1 MQPVDLTTLRAV
13 CADLQHWLPARLE
26 TVYQRDRHTIALA
39 LRTLKKQ
46 GWLTLSWHPQAARI
60 AFEPPPPR
68 QPDTFTF
75 SQQLHAQLNRLAL
88 VRLSLVNPWERVVVL
103 EFAPRPQEATQWSLY
118 AEIMGKYS
126 NVILVNAEGEI
137 VTAAH
142 QVNAQQSRLRPI
154 LTGQPYVA
162 PPPLT
167 AALPNHEISF
177 EQWQQQVSVIPGLL
191 RQQLLKAY
199 RGLSPALVQQ
209 LLADATLPLDIR
221 TTDLTTEEWRR
232 LFEHWQHWLDCLE
245 RQHFVPQFTP
255 TGYRVIPPLGTQN
268 PSTVSIHEILATYYQ
283 DQLRQ
288 QQTQQLQQQL
298 YQSLQAQR
306 QKLIAKIEGFRER
319 LAAAA
324 GGDRQR
330 YLADLLMAHA
340 HLWQPG
346 MTELIVTDFV
356 TQEPLTIP
364 LSPEKNAIQTAQEW
378 YKQQQKLKRAQQHL
392 TPLLADAESELAY
405 LDQVA
410 ATLTTAT
417 ALDVLEEIR
426 AELIQQ
432 GYLTAPDYYRP
443 PTTPSPYLRYTTP
456 SGFTVLVGRNNRQND
471 DLTFRVAS
479 PYDWWFHTQEIP
491 GSHVILRLEAGEVP
505 SDKDIQYVAD
515 LAAYHSQAR
524 ASAQVPVVY
533 TRRKYVQKPKGAN
546 PGMVIYD
553 QATVVWGHP
562 LSVSDCPSDIP
573 QGGEQLR
580 CGGGDRDGIVAE

>member
-46 GWLTLSWHPQAARI
+46 DWLTLSWHPQAARI

-88 VRLSLVNPWERVVVL
+88 VRVGLVNPWERVLVL
-103 EFAPRPQEATQWSLY
+103 EFAPRPQAATQWRLY

-126 NVILVNAEGEI
+126 NVILVNAAGEI

-154 LTGQPYVA
+154 LTGQPYVP

-167 AALPNHEISF
+167 AALPSCEIPF

-199 RGLSPALVQQ
+199 RGLSPAFVQQ
-209 LLADATLPLDIR
+209 LLADAALSLESH
-221 TTDLTTEEWRR
+221 TTELTAEEWRR
-232 LFEHWQHWLDCLE
+232 LFDHWQHWLACLE
-245 RQHFVPQFTP
+245 SGHFVPQLTS
-255 TGYRVIPPLGTQN
+255 TGYRVIPPLGTQSQ
-268 PSTVSIHEILATYYQ
+268 PTATIHELLATYYQ

-288 QQTQQLQQQL
+288 QQTQQLRQQL
-298 YQSLQAQR
+298 HQSLQAQR

-346 MTELIVTDFV
+346 MTKLIVTDFA
-356 TQEPLTIP
+356 TQEPLAIP
-364 LSPEKNAIQTAQEW
+364 LSPEKSAIQTAQEL
-378 YKQQQKLKRAQQHL
+378 YKQQQKLKRAQQHI
-392 TPLLADAESELAY
+392 TPLLTAAEEELAY

-417 ALDVLEEIR
+417 SLDVLEEIR

-505 SDKDIQYVAD
+505 SEKDIQYVAN

-533 TRRKYVQKPKGAN
+533 TCRKYVQKPKGAN

-553 QATVVWGHP
+553 QATVVWGCP
-562 LSVSDCPSDIP
+562 LSVSDGSSDLP
-573 QGGEQLR
+573 QGGA
-580 CGGGDRDGIVAE
+580 GGDRHGIMAE

>member
-46 GWLTLSWHPQAARI
+46 DWLTLSWHPQAARI

-88 VRLSLVNPWERVVVL
+88 VRVGLVNPWERVVVL
-103 EFAPRPQEATQWSLY
+103 EFAPRPQEATQWRLY

-126 NVILVNAEGEI
+126 NVILVNAAGEI

-154 LTGQPYVA
+154 LTGQPYVP

-167 AALPNHEISF
+167 AALPSCEIPF

-209 LLADATLPLDIR
+209 LLADAALPLESR
-221 TTDLTTEEWRR
+221 TTELTAEEWRR
-232 LFEHWQHWLDCLE
+232 LFDHWQHWLACLE
-245 RQHFVPQFTP
+245 SGHFVPQFTS
-255 TGYRVIPPLGTQN
+255 TGYRVIPPLGTQT
-268 PSTVSIHEILATYYQ
+268 PSTLSIHEILATYYQ
-283 DQLRQ
+283 NQLQQ

-298 YQSLQAQR
+298 HQSLQAQR

-346 MTELIVTDFV
+346 MTELIVTDFA
-356 TQEPLTIP
+356 TQEPLAIP
-364 LSPEKNAIQTAQEW
+364 LSPEKSAIQTAQEL
-378 YKQQQKLKRAQQHL
+378 YKQQQKLKRAQQHI
-392 TPLLADAESELAY
+392 TPLLTAAEGELAY

-417 ALDVLEEIR
+417 SLDVLEEIR

-491 GSHVILRLEAGEVP
+491 GSHVILRLAAGEVP
-505 SDKDIQYVAD
+505 SEKDIQYVAN

-553 QATVVWGHP
+553 QATVVWGCP
-562 LSVSDCPSDIP
+562 LSVSDGSSDLT
-573 QGGEQLR
+573 QGGA
-580 CGGGDRDGIVAE
+580 GGDRDGIMAE

>member
-26 TVYQRDRHTIALA
+26 TVYQRDRYTIALA
-39 LRTLKKQ
+39 LRTLKRQ

-88 VRLSLVNPWERVVVL
+88 VGVSLVNPWERVVVL
-103 EFAPRPQEATQWSLY
+103 EFAPRPQEATQWRLY

-126 NVILVNAEGEI
+126 NVILVNGKGEI

-142 QVNAQQSRLRPI
+142 QVNPQQSRLRPI
-154 LTGQPYVA
+154 LTGQPYVP

-167 AALPNHEISF
+167 TAPPSREIPF
-177 EQWQQQVSVIPGLL
+177 EQWQQQVSVIPGRL
-191 RQQLLKAY
+191 RQQLPKTY
-199 RGLSPALVQQ
+199 RGLSPTLVQQ
-209 LLADATLPLDIR
+209 LLADAGLPLESH
-221 TTDLTTEEWRR
+221 TADLSPKEWRR
-232 LFEHWQHWLDCLE
+232 LFAHWQHWLACLE
-245 RQHFVPQFTP
+245 TEHFAPQLTP
-255 TGYRVIPPLGTQN
+255 TGYRVIPPLGMQT

-288 QQTQQLQQQL
+288 QQIQHLQQQL
-298 YQSLQAQR
+298 HQSLQAQR
-306 QKLIAKIEGFRER
+306 QKLIAKIEDYRER

-324 GGDRQR
+324 EGDRQR

-346 MTELIVTDFV
+346 MTELIVTDFI

-364 LSPEKNAIQTAQEW
+364 LSPEKSAIQTAQEL
-378 YKQQQKLKRAQQHL
+378 YKQQQKLKRAEAHI
-392 TPLLADAESELAY
+392 TPLLKAAESELAY

-410 ATLTTAT
+410 ATLATAT
-417 ALDVLEEIR
+417 SLDVLEEIR
-426 AELIQQ
+426 AELIEQ

-479 PYDWWFHTQEIP
+479 PYDWWFHSQEIP
-491 GSHVILRLEAGEVP
+491 GSHVILRLEAGDVP

-553 QATVVWGHP
+553 QATVVWGCP
-562 LSVSDCPSDIP
+562 LSISDCLSDVS
-573 QGGEQLR
+573 QGGA
-580 CGGGDRDGIVAE
+580 GGDRHGIVAE

>member
-26 TVYQRDRHTIALA
+26 AVYQRDRYTIALA

-88 VRLSLVNPWERVVVL
+88 VRVGLVNPWERVVVL
-103 EFAPRPQEATQWSLY
+103 EFAPRPQEATQWYLY

-142 QVNAQQSRLRPI
+142 QVKAQQSRVRPI
-154 LTGQPYVA
+154 LTGQPYVP

-167 AALPNHEISF
+167 SALPSRKISF
-177 EQWQQQVSVIPGLL
+177 EQWHQQVSLIPGQLS
-191 RQQLLKAY
+191 QQLLKAY

-209 LLADATLPLDIR
+209 LLVDAALPLESR
-221 TTDLTTEEWRR
+221 TTELTAEEWRR
-232 LFEHWQHWLDCLE
+232 LFDHWQHWLDCLE
-245 RQHFVPQFTP
+245 SGHFVPQFTP
-255 TGYRVIPPLGTQN
+255 TGYRVIPPLGSQLQ
-268 PSTVSIHEILATYYQ
+268 PSLTIHQLLATYYQ

-298 YQSLQAQR
+298 HQAVQNQR
-306 QKLIAKIEGFRER
+306 QKLLAKIEGFRER

-346 MTELIVTDFV
+346 VTELIVTDFV
-356 TQEPLTIP
+356 TQERLAIA
-364 LSPEKNAIQTAQEW
+364 LSPEKSAIQTAQEL
-378 YKQQQKLKRAQQHL
+378 YRQQQKLKRAQQHL
-392 TPLLADAESELAY
+392 SPLLAAAESELAY

-410 ATLTTAT
+410 ATLATAT
-417 ALDVLEEIR
+417 SLDVLEEIQ

-456 SGFTVLVGRNNRQND
+456 SGFTVLVGRNNRQNE

-505 SDKDIQYVAD
+505 SDKDIQYAAD
-515 LAAYHSQAR
+515 VAAYHSQAR

-546 PGMVIYD
+546 PGMVIYT

-562 LSVSDCPSDIP
+562 LNVRDCPTEAP
-573 QGGEQLR
+573 R
-580 CGGGDRDGIVAE
+580 GGDLC

>member
-88 VRLSLVNPWERVVVL
+88 VGVSLISPWERVVVL
-103 EFAPRPQEATQWSLY
+103 EFAPRPQEATQWRLY

-126 NVILVNAEGEI
+126 NVILVNAAGEI

-154 LTGQPYVA
+154 LTGQPYVP

-167 AALPNHEISF
+167 AALPSREIPF

-209 LLADATLPLDIR
+209 LLVDAALSLESR
-221 TTDLTTEEWRR
+221 TTELIAEEWRR
-232 LFEHWQHWLDCLE
+232 LFDHWQHWLACLE
-245 RQHFVPQFTP
+245 SGHFVPQFTP
-255 TGYRVIPPLGTQN
+255 TGYRVIPPLGTQT
-268 PSTVSIHEILATYYQ
+268 PSTVSIHEILAAYYQ
-283 DQLRQ
+283 NQLQQ

-298 YQSLQAQR
+298 HQSLQAQR

-319 LAAAA
+319 LTAAA

-346 MTELIVTDFV
+346 MTELIVTDFI

-364 LSPEKNAIQTAQEW
+364 LSPEKSAIQTAQEL
-378 YKQQQKLKRAQQHL
+378 YKQQQKLKRAQQHI
-392 TPLLADAESELAY
+392 TPLLTAAESELAY

-410 ATLTTAT
+410 ATLATAT
-417 ALDVLEEIR
+417 SLDVLEEIR
-426 AELIQQ
+426 AELIEQ

-479 PYDWWFHTQEIP
+479 PYDWWFHSQEIP
-491 GSHVILRLEAGEVP
+491 GSHVILRLEAGDVP

-553 QATVVWGHP
+553 QATVVWGCP
-562 LSVSDCPSDIP
+562 LSISDCLSDVS
-573 QGGEQLR
+573 QGGA
-580 CGGGDRDGIVAE
+580 GGDRHGIMAE